1 MGDSNVSEMI
11 TNIIKIAEQE
21 ICDKIPKIVENRSQ
35 QIFDQIIDILSKK
48 KEEIRK
54 VMIDEFK
61 QKINEEIMN
70 DKTIKDM
77 ITNILIEG
85 TQKLFTIDSVDL
97 SKPETTPKGGKKTKK
112 IYNLKKKQRL
122 TIKNNNI

>member
-1 MGDSNVSEMI
+1 MGDNNISEMI

-61 QKINEEIMN
+61 QKIDEEIMN

-85 TQKLFTIDSVDL
+85 TQKLFTINSIDL
-97 SKPETTPKGGKKTKK
+97 TKQDAIPKGGKKTKK
-112 IYNLKKKQRL
+112 QYNSKKNQRF
-122 TIKNNNI
+122 TRKK